1 MPIAAVKLGQ
11 GEYARDYCLID
22 EPEADG
28 GGVEFWVN
36 VQCDDVEPRGRL
48 ARLLRRVAD
57 WILNGGL

>member
-1 MPIAAVKLGQ
+1 MSIPAVKLGQ
-11 GEYARDYCLID
+11 GEYVKDYCLIN

-36 VQCDDVEPRGRL
+36 VQRDDVEPRGRL
-48 ARLLRRVAD
+48 ARLSRRVAD